1 MKYPIRLQRCATN
14 YRRLGS
20 YPWLLLSFL
29 QSILSHPYMKQAFT
43 LALLALLAAPAAWA
57 QTTTAPATTA
67 SLKGTGRLTGRV
79 VDATTKKPVEYATV
93 ALLPATGTTPL
104 TGTACDADGRFEL
117 KDLPAGSYRLQLSFV
132 GYTTRFEPVTVT
144 SSATEVG
151 ALTLASA
158 AQNLA
163 GVTVTGERPVVET
176 KPDRLVY
183 NADQDASNTGGTAA
197 DILRKTPLVNLDG
210 EGNVQLRG
218 TSNVRILINN
228 KPSALLSG
236 NLAEALKQI
245 PADQIKAIEVVTA
258 PSAKYDGEGSG
269 GVINI
274 VLKKNSLQGMNGS
287 VGASGGNRNQGLNG
301 SLNAKRGVVGVN
313 TKLSGFRNRYPFRSS
328 TTRTSFLPNGA
339 VGQLNERTTSR
350 NQGQGGYGQ
359 VELTYDPSPLHSFTI
374 SGNGNLYN
382 NRTPQE
388 LFNQYQGE
396 PKLDTLYS
404 RDINRQDQ
412 SRNFDL
418 NAGYTRTFGEKQ
430 PRREWSVLAQHTS
443 NRSREQYRLDQ
454 FPTSE
459 LRGPIEYQ
467 EASRN
472 LARNLETTFQTD
484 YTQPFGEKNTLEVGA
499 KHIRRQV
506 SSDYTLDTLLTSEQ
520 TGFVRSPL
528 RSNRFDYH
536 QNVLAAY
543 GTYNFSLGKKYAFS
557 LGTRLERT
565 DIQGEFQNEA
575 GRFSN
580 DYLNV
585 LPNLS
590 ATRTLKKDGQT
601 LRLSYSRR
609 IQRPQIYFLNPYVN
623 QVTPNSVSFGNPK
636 LRPEMAQLAELTY
649 GTFAEKTSFNASA
662 FVRRTGN
669 SIERFSDYNE
679 ELARNETTYGNLS
692 TTTIYGVNL
701 YGSWKPLKDW
711 DLSSNLSGD
720 YTNLRSA
727 LLNRPNRRASI
738 YMNINSSLKLGKAY
752 TLQGYGGFW
761 TGGVELQTR
770 YSGGLYYGLSV
781 KKLLLAE
788 KADITLGANNFL
800 APGREFRSTTTTPD
814 FINQGIFYSYQRSF
828 RLSFNYR
835 FGKLEGGQR
844 QRRTIRNDDS
854 KGGGSGQQG
863 GGQ

>member
-1 MKYPIRLQRCATN
+1 MKPSI
-14 YRRLGS
+14 
-20 YPWLLLSFL
+20 PLL
-29 QSILSHPYMKQAFT
+29 
-43 LALLALLAAPAAWA
+43 LLALLPAAVTQA
-57 QTTTAPATTA
+57 QTSFPPSTVSPAA
-67 SLKGTGRLTGRV
+67 KGTSRLTGRV
-79 VDATTKKPVEYATV
+79 LDAATQKPIEYATV

-104 TGTACDADGRFEL
+104 TGATCDEQGRFEL
-117 KDLPAGSYRLQLSFV
+117 KELPTGSYRLQISFV
-132 GYTTRFEPVTVT
+132 GYATRLEPVSLTGG
-144 SSATEVG
+144 ATDAG
-151 ALTLASA
+151 TLTLTAS

-163 GVTVTGERPVVET
+163 GVTVTGEKPMVET

-183 NADQDASNTGGTAA
+183 NAEQDPSNTGGTAS

-218 TSNVRILINN
+218 TGNVRILINN

-258 PSAKYDGEGSG
+258 PSARYDAEGSG

-274 VLKKNSLQGMNGS
+274 VLKKNSLQGTNGS
-287 VGASGGNRNQGLNG
+287 IGANGGNRNQGING

-313 TKLSGFRNRYPFRSS
+313 TKLSGFRSLYPFKSS
-328 TTRTSFLPNGA
+328 TNRTSFLPDGTT
-339 VGQLNERTTSR
+339 GQLTERTTSR
-350 NQGQGGYGQ
+350 NQGEGGYGQ
-359 VELTYDPSPLHSFTI
+359 VELTYDPSPLHSFTL

-382 NRTPQE
+382 SNAPQE
-388 LFNQYQGE
+388 LFNQYLGQSQ
-396 PKLDTLYS
+396 LDTLYS
-404 RDINRQDQ
+404 RDINRRDK
-412 SRNFDL
+412 SRNYDL

-443 NRSREQYRLDQ
+443 SRNREQYRLDQ
-454 FPTSE
+454 FPTHE
-459 LRGPIEYQ
+459 LRGGPIEYQ

-506 SSDYTLDTLLTSEQ
+506 SSDYTIDTLLTSKQ
-520 TGFVRSPL
+520 TTFVRSDL
-528 RSNRFDYH
+528 RSNRFDYQ

-543 GTYNFSLGKKYAFS
+543 GTYNFAAGKKHSISLGA
-557 LGTRLERT
+557 RLERT
-565 DIQGEFQNEA
+565 AIEGEFQSDA
-575 GRFSN
+575 GRFQN

-590 ATRTLKKDGQT
+590 ATRTLKKEGQT

-609 IQRPQIYFLNPYVN
+609 IQRPQIFYLNPYVN
-623 QVTPNSVSFGNPK
+623 QVTPNSVNFGNPE
-636 LRPEMAQLAELTY
+636 LRPEIPDLLELTY
-649 GTFAEKTSFNASA
+649 STFGEKTSFNASG

-669 SIERFSDYNE
+669 SIERFSQYNE
-679 ELARNETTYGNLS
+679 ALARNETTYGNLA
-692 TTTIYGVNL
+692 TATIYGVNL

-711 DLSSNLSGD
+711 DVSSNLSGD
-720 YTNLRSA
+720 FTNIRSRI
-727 LLNRPNRRASI
+727 LSRPNRRASV
-738 YMNINSSLKLGKAY
+738 YMNVNTSYKLGKTY

-770 YSGGLYYGLSV
+770 YSGGVYYGISA

-788 KADITLGANNFL
+788 KADFTVGLNNFL

-814 FINQGIFYSYQRSF
+814 FINQGSFYSYQRSI
-828 RLSFNYR
+828 RASFNYR
-835 FGKLEGGQR
+835 FGKVDSGQR
-844 QRRTIRNDDS
+844 QRKTIRNDDS
-854 KGGGSGQQG
+854 KGGSSGGGQQG
-863 GGQ
+863 G

>member
-1 MKYPIRLQRCATN
+1 
-14 YRRLGS
+14 
-20 YPWLLLSFL
+20 
-29 QSILSHPYMKQAFT
+29 MKQCIT
-43 LALLALLAAPAAWA
+43 LLLLALLPVAATQA
-57 QTTTAPATTA
+57 QTA
-67 SLKGTGRLTGRV
+67 SPTPVTSSAAKGTGRVMGRV
-79 VDATTKKPVEYATV
+79 LDAATQKPIEYATV

-104 TGTACDADGRFEL
+104 TGTTCDEQGRFEL
-117 KDLPAGSYRLQLSFV
+117 KELPSGSFRLQISFV
-132 GYTTRFEPVTVT
+132 GYTTRVEPVSLTGST
-144 SSATEVG
+144 TDLG
-151 ALTLASA
+151 ALTLTAS

-163 GVTVTGERPVVET
+163 GVTVTGEKPMVET

-183 NADQDASNTGGTAA
+183 NAEQDPSNTGGTAS

-258 PSAKYDGEGSG
+258 PSAKYDAEGSG

-274 VLKKNSLQGMNGS
+274 VLKKSSLQGMSGN
-287 VGASGGNRNQGLNG
+287 VGANGGNRNQGVNAA
-301 SLNAKRGVVGVN
+301 LNAKRGVVGVN
-313 TKLSGFRNRYPFRSS
+313 TKLSGFRSLYPFKSS
-328 TTRTSFLPNGA
+328 TNRTSFLPDGA
-339 VGQLNERTTSR
+339 TGQLTERTTSR

-359 VELTYDPSPLHSFTI
+359 VELTYDPSPQHSFTL
-374 SGNGNLYN
+374 SGNSNLYRSN
-382 NRTPQE
+382 APQE
-388 LFNQYQGE
+388 LFNQYLGQ
-396 PKLDTLYS
+396 PQLDTLYS
-404 RDINRQDQ
+404 RDINRRDE
-412 SRNFDL
+412 SRNYDL

-430 PRREWSVLAQHTS
+430 PRREWSVLAQHTN
-443 NRSREQYRLDQ
+443 NRTREKYRLDQ
-454 FPTSE
+454 FPTGE
-459 LRGPIEYQ
+459 LRGGPIEYQ
-467 EASRN
+467 EASLN

-484 YTQPFGEKNTLEVGA
+484 YTHPLGEKNTLELGA

-506 SSDYTLDTLLTSEQ
+506 SSDYTVDTLLASEQ
-520 TGFVRSPL
+520 STFVRSAL
-528 RSNRFDYH
+528 RSNRFDYR

-543 GTYNFSLGKKYAFS
+543 GTYNVAVGKKYALS

-565 DIQGEFQNEA
+565 AIEGEFQTETS
-575 GRFSN
+575 RFQN

-590 ATRTLKKDGQT
+590 ATRTLKKEGQT

-623 QVTPNSVSFGNPK
+623 QVTPNSVNFGNPK
-636 LRPEMAQLAELTY
+636 LRPEIADLVELTY
-649 GTFAEKTSFNASA
+649 GTFGEKTSLNASG

-669 SIERFSDYNE
+669 SIERFSQYNE
-679 ELARNETTYGNLS
+679 TLARNETTYGNLA
-692 TTTIYGVNL
+692 TATIYGVNL
-701 YGSWKPLKDW
+701 YGSWKPLKDL

-720 YTNLRSA
+720 FTNIRSA
-727 LLNRPNRRASI
+727 ILSRPNRRASV
-738 YMNINSSLKLGKAY
+738 YMNVNASYKPGKNY

-770 YSGGLYYGLSV
+770 YSGGVYYGLSA
-781 KKLLLAE
+781 KKMLLAE
-788 KADITLGANNFL
+788 KADFTLGINNFL

-814 FINQGIFYSYQRSF
+814 FINQGRFYSYQRSV
-828 RLSFNYR
+828 RVSFNYR
-835 FGKLEGGQR
+835 FGKLDGGQR

-854 KGGGSGQQG
+854 KGGGSGGSQQG
-863 GGQ
+863 G

>member
-1 MKYPIRLQRCATN
+1 
-14 YRRLGS
+14 
-20 YPWLLLSFL
+20 
-29 QSILSHPYMKQAFT
+29 MKQFIT
-43 LALLALLAAPAAWA
+43 LMLLALLPAAVTQA
-57 QTTTAPATTA
+57 QTTSPAPTSAPSA
-67 SLKGTGRLTGRV
+67 KGTGRLTGRV
-79 VDATTKKPVEYATV
+79 LDAATQKPIEYATV
-93 ALLPATGTTPL
+93 ALLSATGTAPL
-104 TGTACDADGRFEL
+104 TGATCDEQGRFEL
-117 KDLPAGSYRLQLSFV
+117 KELPAGSFRLQISFV
-132 GYTTRFEPVTVT
+132 GYTTRVEPVSVT
-144 SSATEVG
+144 EASTELG
-151 ALTLASA
+151 ALALTAS

-163 GVTVTGERPVVET
+163 GVTVTGEKPVVET

-183 NADQDASNTGGTAA
+183 NAEQDPSNTGGTAA

-236 NLAEALKQI
+236 NLADALKQI

-258 PSAKYDGEGSG
+258 PSAKYDAEGSG

-274 VLKKNSLQGMNGS
+274 VLKKNSLQGMSGN
-287 VGASGGNRNQGLNG
+287 VGINGGNRNQGING
-301 SLNAKRGVVGVN
+301 ALNAKRGVVGIN
-313 TKLSGFRNRYPFRSS
+313 TKLSGFQSLYPFKSS
-328 TTRTSFLPNGA
+328 TNRTNYLPNGA
-339 VGQLNERTTSR
+339 TGQLTERTTSR

-359 VELTYDPSPLHSFTI
+359 VELTYDPSPQHSFTL
-374 SGNGNLYN
+374 SGNSNLYKSN
-382 NRTPQE
+382 APQE
-388 LFNQYQGE
+388 LFNQYIGQSQ
-396 PKLDTLYS
+396 LDTLYS
-404 RDINRQDQ
+404 RDINRRDE
-412 SRNFDL
+412 SRNYDL

-430 PRREWSVLAQHTS
+430 PRREWSVLAQHTNS
-443 NRSREQYRLDQ
+443 RSREKYRLDQ

-467 EASRN
+467 EASHN

-484 YTQPFGEKNTLEVGA
+484 YTQPFGEKNTLEMGA

-506 SSDYTLDTLLTSEQ
+506 SSDYTVDTLLASEQ
-520 TGFVRSPL
+520 STFVRSAL
-528 RSNRFDYH
+528 RSNRFNYH

-543 GTYNFSLGKKYAFS
+543 GTYNFALGKKHTLS

-565 DIQGEFQNEA
+565 AIEGEFQSED
-575 GRFSN
+575 GRFQN
-580 DYLNV
+580 NYLNV

-590 ATRTLKKDGQT
+590 ATRTLKKEGQT

-623 QVTPNSVSFGNPK
+623 QVTPNSVNFGNPK
-636 LRPEMAQLAELTY
+636 LRPEIADLVELTY
-649 GTFAEKTSFNASA
+649 STFGEKTSFNASG

-669 SIERFSDYNE
+669 SIERFSQYNE
-679 ELARNETTYGNLS
+679 ALARNETTYANLATAS
-692 TTTIYGVNL
+692 IYGVNL
-701 YGSWKPLKDW
+701 YGSWKPVKGW

-720 YTNLRSA
+720 YTNLRSPV
-727 LLNRPNRRASI
+727 LRRPNRRASM
-738 YMNINSSLKLGKAY
+738 YMSVNSSYKLGKTY

-770 YSGGLYYGLSV
+770 YSGGLYYGLSA

-788 KADITLGANNFL
+788 KADFTVGINNFL

-814 FINQGIFYSYQRSF
+814 FINQGVFYSYQRSI
-828 RLSFNYR
+828 RASFNYR
-835 FGKLEGGQR
+835 FGKVDGGQR

-854 KGGGSGQQG
+854 KGGGGSGQ
-863 GGQ
+863 GQQ